1 VQPPITVPDGTGAS
15 DVAIGPDGTVTA
27 GDRRLG
33 RIELVTVRSPQGLLP
48 AGDNAFLVTPQSG
61 PEQAAPATTRLDQGA
76 LEASNVDMAEAM
88 VAMIESQR
96 AFQLTSKAIQ
106 TQDQMWEIANGVKR

>member
-1 VQPPITVPDGTGAS
+1 MNPMLEAELLSHLDHQLRSAQ
-15 DVAIGPDGTVTA
+15 
-27 GDRRLG
+27 RLLG
-33 RIELVTVRSPQGLLP
+33 LVL
-48 AGDNAFLVTPQSG
+48 A
-61 PEQAAPATTRLDQGA
+61 QGA
-76 LEASNVDMAEAM
+76 LEMSNTDVADAM

>member
-1 VQPPITVPDGTGAS
+1 MTARVEWNAERYHEVSRPHVDWGAAEIWREREGVALRAVGAAWLDEVRDALTG
-15 DVAIGPDGTVTA
+15 PNT
-27 GDRRLG
+27 
-33 RIELVTVRSPQGLLP
+33 
-48 AGDNAFLVTPQSG
+48 
-61 PEQAAPATTRLDQGA
+61 
-76 LEASNVDMAEAM
+76 DMAEAM